1 MFHVLVLSTVVF
13 TIFGFGGSISVSDH
27 SLLGELSDDSK
38 KISLLISTF
47 SGNFVRDSERFAH
60 SGGGVEHLSVSG
72 DFLLGGGH
80 DDTFLK
86 DASVHVIDV
95 TRESGFEGTKLS
107 EGLFEVSGNGVEL
120 SLESGFSTLEGVE
133 VNSDGSDHIGHH
145 LSDSV
150 DSGLVNK
157 DILIRSGHLG
167 EEGDDGGVG
176 VHDVDHGTGLDEG
189 HGVLG
194 ELNEGSFTSDEFV
207 KEVHGVTEDEDGVL
221 MSLLFT
227 KESLMLGVS
236 DGSELVKGGLGIDL
250 VLLVA
255 GEVVLSSGERGGA
268 GSVMGFGSGESGVT
282 VSDLSGSESD
292 LFGTVGLLDG
302 PHSVVLSLFGSDLSV
317 ESLDGVED
325 SSEGSSE
332 GDLGLDLGEERG
344 VGDLLHSLKTLSLDG
359 GSSLDAGRPGG
370 ADKGKAYENSEGFHW
385 YVLLLGLK
393 KCCF

>member
-95 TRESGFEGTKLS
+95 TRESGFEGSKLS
-107 EGLFEVSGNGVEL
+107 EGLFEVSRNGVEL
-120 SLESGFSTLEGVE
+120 LLESGFSTLEGVE
-133 VNSDGSDHIGHH
+133 VNSDGTDHIGHH

-150 DSGLVNK
+150 NSRLVNK
-157 DILIRSGHLG
+157 DIFLRGGHLG
-167 EEGDDGGVG
+167 EEGDDWGVG
-176 VHDVDHGTGLDEG
+176 VHDVDKGTGLDEV
-189 HGVLG
+189 HGVG
-194 ELNEGSFTSDEFV
+194 RELDKGSFTSNEFV
-207 KEVHGVTEDEDGVL
+207 KEVHGVTENGDGVL
-221 MSLLFT
+221 MSLLFGE
-227 KESLMLGVS
+227 ESSVLGIS
-236 DGSELVKGGLGIDL
+236 DGGELGKGRLGIDL
-250 VLLVA
+250 VFLVDT
-255 GEVVLSSGERGGA
+255 EIDLSSGERSGA
-268 GSVMGFGSGESGVT
+268 GSVMLLGSVVSIST
-282 VSDLSGSESD
+282 VLDLFGSESD
-292 LFGTVGLLDG
+292 LLGAVGLLDG